1 MNFWGGE
8 WRRDKLHLNTMA
20 LTLPTNCS
28 NECINEKVIFSILK
42 PCFSCKY
49 VKTIHLCTENSLLN
63 LFQIF
68 WKSQGIGLFLHNY
81 IHTLAGRIYILIFHF
96 YFTNTHEVK
105 FKLFYLSCSWEIWLV
120 IVATSAERIPFFYFI
135 RIVSLFAVISLQSKY
150 VMRLFNNDA
159 AVYLHAKLLGIRF
172 YTIGIVLVYLKHR
185 EENCILDINLVFG

>member
-20 LTLPTNCS
+20 LTLPNNCS

-81 IHTLAGRIYILIFHF
+81 IHTLAGHIYILIFSLLLYKYTWSQIQIILFVLFLRNLTCHYSHF
-96 YFTNTHEVK
+96 SRTYTIF
-105 FKLFYLSCSWEIWLV
+105 LFYQNCFAFCCNFPSIQVCNEI
-120 IVATSAERIPFFYFI
+120 I
-135 RIVSLFAVISLQSKY
+135 
-150 VMRLFNNDA
+150 
-159 AVYLHAKLLGIRF
+159 
-172 YTIGIVLVYLKHR
+172 
-185 EENCILDINLVFG
+185 